1 MKMIL
6 KYADVLEVKPFHM
19 AVASRELRA
28 FATES
33 LNLEDP
39 LDVSYCQFSSAS
51 CYASPVPSLGPPSSS
66 NASAMAFEPEVV
78 EVTVGKPPAGSGRLK
93 QGVLKPKISEEKKF
107 VYNTASLL
115 VKQDSESWP
124 KALETARKLW
134 QQHMPKKNSG
144 MPAQR
149 ILYEVEA
156 EEAEHSDDACLDVVA
171 DIAPR

>member
-1 MKMIL
+1 MIL

-156 EEAEHSDDACLDVVA
+156 EEAEHSDSACLDVVA